1 MVTFA
6 SQFTKIE
13 GNKTKKH
20 LVQDREQS
28 DVFKILLKTKMQ
40 DKFNETHIYVISRFV
55 LNHEIA
61 VSRSR
66 KKIMKSLILQ
76 KTNENDYPEYY
87 GSSGKLFLFGFRKKL
102 RTP

>member
-66 KKIMKSLILQ
+66 KKIMMSLILQ
-76 KTNENDYPEYY
+76 KGTKMTILSTTDPQENYFC
-87 GSSGKLFLFGFRKKL
+87 SVFGKN
-102 RTP
+102 

>member
-1 MVTFA
+1 MVIFA

-55 LNHEIA
+55 LNQ
-61 VSRSR
+61 
-66 KKIMKSLILQ
+66 KISK
-76 KTNENDYPEYY
+76 ENYDVLN
-87 GSSGKLFLFGFRKKL
+87 SSKN
-102 RTP
+102 